1 MPEEKKQQKKK
12 RGFLSAFSVC
22 LIVVLISAI
31 LTWIIPAG
39 AYQTLEY
46 SVDDNIFI
54 VTSADG
60 ETTTEYEATQE
71 TLDKFGVKAK
81 LESFLDE
88 SIYKP
93 VSIPGTYEEVEKA
106 PQGVGEFLASLV
118 DGTMD
123 GFDIIFFI
131 FMLGGT
137 IGIINYLGAFNAGIG
152 ALARA
157 SKGRE
162 QIIIMA
168 VTVLIA
174 AAGTIEG
181 FCEETVA
188 LYPVLVPV
196 FLAAGYDALTAV
208 GAIYMGS
215 TIGCMFSTINP
226 FSVGIASYAAG
237 TTMDSGIIMRAIG
250 LVLGIVIT
258 VLYITRYGKKIKKD
272 PTKSLIYDQ
281 REQIAAK
288 FSSSDMSNVPEFTTR
303 RKIAL
308 IIFVLMFA
316 VMIWGLMA
324 KGWWFTELAELFIV
338 GGILIGIVGGLS
350 EKEIAR
356 EFVNGAADLTGV
368 ALILGVARAVT
379 IILDNGRI
387 SGTILQALSS
397 AVEGLSPVIF
407 LILLMLVFVVLG
419 FFVNSSSGLAV
430 MSIPIMAPLAD
441 VVGIPREL
449 IVSAYVY
456 GLGIITFITPTGIVM
471 PSLELV
477 DVTYDKWLKY
487 CMPLVGILTVFGA
500 VMLIAQYLVA

>member
-1 MPEEKKQQKKK
+1 MPQEKKAKKK
-12 RGFLSAFSVC
+12 RSFLSAFSVC
-22 LIVVLISAI
+22 FIVVILAAI
-31 LTWIIPAG
+31 LTWVIPAG

-71 TLDKFGVKAK
+71 TLDNLGVKAS
-81 LESFLDE
+81 LEGFLDE

-93 VSIPGTYEEVEKA
+93 ISIPGTYEEVESS
-106 PQGVGEFLASLV
+106 PQGVWDFLASIV

-137 IGIINYLGAFNAGIG
+137 IGIINYIGAFNAGIG
-152 ALARA
+152 ALARV

-162 QIIIMA
+162 QIIIFA

-174 AAGTIEG
+174 FAGTVEG

-196 FLAAGYDALTAV
+196 FLAAGFDALTAV
-208 GAIYMGS
+208 GAIYCGS

-237 TTMDSGIIMRAIG
+237 TTMDSGIGMRAIG
-250 LVLGIVIT
+250 LAIGTIIT
-258 VLYITRYGKKIKKD
+258 VVYLMRYGRKIKKD
-272 PTKSLIYDQ
+272 PTKSLIYSQ
-281 REQIAAK
+281 REEIAAK
-288 FSSSDMSNVPEFTTR
+288 FANSDTSNVPEFTMR

-308 IIFVLMFA
+308 IIFVIMFG
-316 VMIWGLMA
+316 VMIWGIMGP
-324 KGWWFTELAELFIV
+324 GWWFTELAELFLV
-338 GGILIGIVGGLS
+338 GAVVIGIVGGLG

-379 IILDNGRI
+379 IILDNGKI
-387 SGTILQALSS
+387 SGTIL
-397 AVEGLSPVIF
+397 EGLSNAVSGLSPAVF
-407 LILLMLVFVVLG
+407 LVLLMLVFVVLG

-430 MSIPIMAPLAD
+430 LSIPIMAPLAD

-449 IVSAYVY
+449 VVSAYVY

-477 DVTYDKWLKY
+477 DVTYDKWLKFV
-487 CMPLVGILTVFGA
+487 MPLVGILTVFGA
-500 VMLIAQYLVA
+500 VMLIAQYAFA

>member
-1 MPEEKKQQKKK
+1 MPAEKQKKK

-22 LIVVLISAI
+22 LIVVIISAI

-39 AYQTLEY
+39 SYQTLEY
-46 SVDDNIFI
+46 NVDSNVFI

-60 ETTTEYEATQE
+60 ETQTEFEATQE
-71 TLDKFGVKAK
+71 TLDKLGVKAK
-81 LESFLDE
+81 LDSFLDE

-137 IGIINYLGAFNAGIG
+137 IGIINYIGAFNAGIG
-152 ALARA
+152 ALARV
-157 SKGRE
+157 SKGKE
-162 QIIIMA
+162 QIIIIA
-168 VTVLIA
+168 VTILIA

-237 TTMDSGIIMRAIG
+237 TTMDTGIGMRAIG
-250 LVLGIVIT
+250 LVLGLIIT
-258 VLYITRYGKKIKKD
+258 VFYIMKYGKKIKKD

-288 FSSSDMSNVPEFTTR
+288 FSSSDTSNVPEFTTR

-316 VMIWGLMA
+316 IMIWGLMTQD
-324 KGWWFTELAELFIV
+324 WWFTELAELFIV
-338 GGILIGIVGGLS
+338 GGVVIGIVGGLG
-350 EKEIAR
+350 EKDIAR

-387 SGTILQALSS
+387 SGTILQALSG
-397 AVEGLSPVIF
+397 AVEGLSPAIF
-407 LILLMLVFVVLG
+407 LVLLMLVFVVLG

-477 DVTYDKWLKY
+477 DVTYDKWLKFA
-487 CMPLVGILTVFGA
+487 MPLVGILTVFGA
-500 VMLIAQYLVA
+500 AMLIAQYLFA